1 MAGAS
6 AGELRLVDRVR
17 VELSR
22 RFPEGT
28 QRTASA
34 GVVPDARDHDST
46 SPDHPR
52 HLVQPG
58 DRIRHEVDDELG
70 ERRIEAVVG
79 EGECLGARLPNV
91 DPGVPLPRRSDE
103 RLRGV
108 GGGDRIGA
116 QARHQLGG
124 ERARP
129 APDVDHPLPGID
141 AREIRQLRRQEPRPE
156 THEPVV
162 RVR

>member
-79 EGECLGARLPNV
+79 EGEGLSARPPNL
-91 DPGVPLPRRSDE
+91 DPGVPLPRRSE
-103 RLRGV
+103 AHLGQLGSKPAWWVIRRNAETVELLQA
-108 GGGDRIGA
+108 GGFHGA
-116 QARHQLGG
+116 QLDEALAHGRGL
-124 ERARP
+124 
-129 APDVDHPLPGID
+129 
-141 AREIRQLRRQEPRPE
+141 
-156 THEPVV
+156 
-162 RVR
+162 